1 MTCTTATRPVGIAYG
16 VALLPMPG
24 LIIVADGITRFTA
37 DNLSGRKG
45 TSVMAG
51 GELTFGGKFA
61 LRAGGGYDAVTGN
74 GYGSAGASLVSEVA
88 ALDGGIRQDIF
99 VDAGEPARHHRR
111 RQCAHL
117 RAGDADPTPT
127 VIRNIMAARVSESV
141 WRQRSRV
148 WVGSGRRSGSPSR

>member
-1 MTCTTATRPVGIAYG
+1 MTSTTATRRRGSRTGSPCCPI
-16 VALLPMPG
+16 PG
-24 LIIVADGITRFTA
+24 LIIAADGITHFTA

-61 LRAGGGYDAVTGN
+61 LRAGGGYDAITGN
-74 GYGSAGASLVSEVA
+74 GYGSAGASLLSEVA
-88 ALDGGIRQDIF
+88 ALDGGLRQDIF
-99 VDAGEPARHHRR
+99 VDAGEPARHDRR
-111 RQCAHL
+111 RQRAHL
-117 RAGDADPTPT
+117 RSGDADPTPT

-148 WVGSGRRSGSPSR
+148 WVGSGRRSGPPTR